1 MMKWIDLSM
10 PVFTGMPVYPED
22 PAVRIDP
29 VLCHDEHQLQ
39 VSRLVMGSH
48 TGTHLDAPLHYYAGG
63 AAVDQL
69 ELDQLMTRALVVS
82 CPGQSGQLLDL
93 TRLDL
98 SLYQPGDA
106 LLLHTGWD
114 QMAGTDQY
122 YCGMPLFAPGS
133 TDFLLSLGIRLLG
146 LDLPGACE
154 YSEPLQPSAMHLALL
169 GAGLVLVECLVGLGA
184 LAGRR
189 VDFQALPLRLAG
201 CDGSPVRACARV
213 IV

>member
-1 MMKWIDLSM
+1 MNWIDLSM
-10 PVFTGMPVYPED
+10 PVYSGMPVYPED
-22 PAVRIDP
+22 PAVRIEL
-29 VLCHDEHQLQ
+29 VLSHEEHQLQ

-48 TGTHLDAPLHYYAGG
+48 TGTHLDAPRHYYASG

-69 ELDQLMTRALVVS
+69 ALDQLITSALVAS
-82 CPGQSGQLLDL
+82 CPWQAGQLLDL
-93 TRLDL
+93 TSLDL

-114 QMAGTDQY
+114 QLAGTDQY
-122 YCGMPLFAPGS
+122 YAGMPLFAAGS

-146 LDLPGACE
+146 LDLPGVCE
-154 YSEPLQPSAMHLALL
+154 FAEPLQPPAMHLALL
-169 GAGLVLVECLVGLGA
+169 GAGIALVECLVGLQA
-184 LAGRR
+184 LVGKR

>member
-1 MMKWIDLSM
+1 MKWIDLSM
-10 PVFTGMPVYPED
+10 PVFSGMPVYPED

-29 VLCHDEHQLQ
+29 VLNHEEHQLQ

-48 TGTHLDAPLHYYAGG
+48 TGTHLDAPRHYYASG

-69 ELDQLMTRALVVS
+69 ALDQLITSALVAS
-82 CPGQSGQLLDL
+82 CPWQAGQLLDL

-98 SLYQPGDA
+98 SRYQPGDA
-106 LLLHTGWD
+106 LLIHTGWD
-114 QMAGTDQY
+114 QMVGTDQY
-122 YCGMPLFAPGS
+122 YAGMPLFATGS

-154 YSEPLQPSAMHLALL
+154 FAEPLQPSAMHLALL
-169 GAGLVLVECLVGLGA
+169 GTGIVLVECLVGLRA
-184 LAGRR
+184 LAGKR

-201 CDGSPVRACARV
+201 CDGSPVRACARE